1 MMNRDS
7 GTSVE
12 IRRLQ
17 GADEAQKCAL
27 LMTHSEPWITLH
39 RSYDDSLQI
48 LCDSSRE
55 IYVAVR
61 NDELIGF
68 IILNMKGAFVGY
80 IQTVC
85 IAPEW
90 RSKGI
95 GSLLLKFAEDRI
107 LSETP
112 NVFMCVSAFNK
123 DAQKLYQ
130 RLGYEKIGELKNY
143 IVAGH
148 SEILLRKTSGPLT
161 NVRFRKEAVSK
172 ALDKRLFE

>member
-1 MMNRDS
+1 MNKDS
-7 GTSVE
+7 RTGLE

-17 GADEAQKCAL
+17 GTDEARKCAR
-27 LMTHSEPWITLH
+27 LMTHSEPWITLC
-39 RSYDDSLQI
+39 RTYDESLKILSDSAK
-48 LCDSSRE
+48 E
-55 IYVAVR
+55 IYVAVKG
-61 NDELIGF
+61 DVLIGF

-112 NVFMCVSAFNK
+112 NVFMCVSSFNK
-123 DAQKLYQ
+123 EAQKLYQ
-130 RLGYEKIGELKNY
+130 GLGYEIIGELKDY
-143 IVAGH
+143 IVSGH
-148 SEILLRKTSGPLT
+148 SEILLRKTVAPLT
-161 NVRFRKEAVSK
+161 EFKPQQ
-172 ALDKRLFE
+172 F

>member
-1 MMNRDS
+1 MNKDS
-7 GTSVE
+7 GTSIE

-17 GADEAQKCAL
+17 GTVEARKCAL

-85 IAPEW
+85 IAPE
-90 RSKGI
+90 
-95 GSLLLKFAEDRI
+95 
-107 LSETP
+107 
-112 NVFMCVSAFNK
+112 
-123 DAQKLYQ
+123 
-130 RLGYEKIGELKNY
+130 
-143 IVAGH
+143 
-148 SEILLRKTSGPLT
+148 
-161 NVRFRKEAVSK
+161 
-172 ALDKRLFE
+172 